1 LGLLDGKQGLTLAVT
16 DSVNKFF
23 KYAKLSEL
31 VRINRGREKINE

>member
-1 LGLLDGKQGLTLAVT
+1 MNEQAAFSIL

-31 VRINRGREKINE
+31 RKQTDPSLWYP